1 MSSRKERIDA
11 LIRYAISGSALSEAA
26 LECVDEIHRNAI
38 RTAHEIS
45 GHYDRWG
52 VAYEVALYKEVQ
64 KLQRAPQRLQE
75 KGSIRNSA

>member
-11 LIRYAISGSALSEAA
+11 LIRNAISDSALSQAA
-26 LECVDEIHRNAI
+26 LECVDEIHRSAI
-38 RTAHEIS
+38 RTAHEIA
-45 GHYDRWG
+45 GHYDRWS

-64 KLQRAPQRLQE
+64 KIQRAPQRFRE